1 MKKSKENKLNETLA
15 DFKARVSLRE
25 QKLKEAKEEYQD
37 DSVTYSLLQNVLHDK
52 WDSIQQLNAIMASIK
67 NEDILSILKE
77 IAEEEYIH
85 IGQLEKAMV
94 SCAPITDA
102 ETLID
107 QGQDKASEL
116 LELDETQDE
125 TPVEESLKE
134 SLIPNEDLLNKLIDV
149 FAFDEVNKVVTKDN
163 KYVLLVDKSDNKIVG
178 YLKVNDLKTKDFD
191 ELFKLLNNQNKISG
205 IIKNKYKSEL
215 TESNE
220 ELLGEAIKN
229 KWKTEFYY
237 DGAEDEPEEI
247 WFDNLQYAKEYCTD
261 EIEDNPYLV
270 KVNILK
276 SSNNSSK
283 VLNTWSKESGWANN
297 IDEGFIDSVHDKFV
311 NLQGKEFLEEIRNF
325 SNEQNLDFKRVL
337 LDELKYSDHAGEYN
351 FGDVKIILN
360 ENGSCDEY
368 ELVDGEW
375 DHVSTGTLDSFVD
388 SVTELLYEE

>member
-1 MKKSKENKLNETLA
+1 MKKNNENKLNETLA

-25 QKLKEAKEEYQD
+25 QKLKEAQEEYQD

-125 TPVEESLKE
+125 DQVDESLNEKKE
-134 SLIPNEDLLNKLIDV
+134 MPW
-149 FAFDEVNKVVTKDN
+149 KV
-163 KYVLLVDKSDNKIVG
+163 
-178 YLKVNDLKTKDFD
+178 
-191 ELFKLLNNQNKISG
+191 EL
-205 IIKNKYKSEL
+205 
-215 TESNE
+215 
-220 ELLGEAIKN
+220 
-229 KWKTEFYY
+229 YY
-237 DGAEDEPEEI
+237 DGAEDKPEEI
-247 WFDNLQYAKEYCTD
+247 WFDNLQYAKEHCTD
-261 EIEDNPYLV
+261 EIEDNPYLI

-283 VLNTWSKESGWANN
+283 VLNTWSKESGWSNN

-375 DHVSTGTLDSFVD
+375 DHVSTGTLDSFVN